1 MRVTHFEI
9 ERSGILAARIV
20 TVALHHDA
28 DALHAY
34 ILTAVAMELARHRHR
49 YERLRRGHDPAFV

>member
-1 MRVTHFEI
+1 MRATHFEI

-34 ILTAVAMELARHRHR
+34 ILTAVAMDHRHR
-49 YERLRRGHDPAFV
+49 YERLRRRHDPAFV